1 MTERPETI
9 KNIIDG
15 LTNYSG
21 NYFSNVTG
29 ISKVNEALPK
39 FFVKQIYNRNNND
52 NVQQSQFFRIELEA
66 DSQSNLTQQIKDIL
80 ALQTNSTAGYN
91 PATSILATT
100 YEIVPYTDDSSLD
113 KNDANRLTGDTNR
126 ITELA
131 GTGYYTMM
139 RFTSSKKIG
148 QGAIINNAQL
158 KITAK
163 NTNADDSPIFYFR
176 GWRGGS
182 VGDPSTT
189 NRITWESNET
199 VQTLSE
205 DDVTGW
211 TAETEHIF
219 TGDDIRSI
227 LLVVQEMVDNAGFDN
242 EFGFILSLV
251 NSADTFDFYAKDV
264 GDSNPTKYPVLEL
277 NVYEITSDYPYWIK
291 MDLIDDKPD
300 ANKFK
305 ALIECEARWTI

>member
-1 MTERPETI
+1 MVGRTEQI

-21 NYFSNVTG
+21 NHYSN
-29 ISKVNEALPK
+29 IDKVGLVNAPLPK
-39 FFVKQIYNRNNND
+39 FLVIPNQEKHNNT
-52 NVQQSQFFRIELEA
+52 NVYHGQFFRINLQADTLANLETMI
-66 DSQSNLTQQIKDIL
+66 DTIL
-80 ALQTNSTAGYN
+80 GLATDAANGYN

-100 YEIVPYTDDSSLD
+100 YKIDPYGDDSSLD

-126 ITELA
+126 ITELS

-189 NRITWESNET
+189 VQATWESNET

-242 EFGFILSLV
+242 EFGFILRLV